1 MLAAVGV
8 VLVVL
13 AVVAAA
19 ATSGRPILAHE
30 ASAAMAYLPA
40 SGSRVV
46 LQNSDGTDTVAEY
59 FSTFG
64 AQVWQSGPAAFGHG
78 ADFDELST
86 STWVRITEVGAD
98 AAGRARTRRTR
109 LLAARPTGLELRV
122 DVQDAGFAAF
132 EPGLPILP
140 AGVRD
145 GQQWTA
151 AGVATIGSGRTSSG
165 RQPYAATFNVRAI
178 DGGCIAISGEVTVG
192 RDAAPRR
199 ESTTWCPGRGA
210 VATERDGRMGTA
222 VTRAPRWQSLGRV
235 VADDPPDLSGPWSF
249 TRRELQV
256 APLVLHASI
265 RPAVLPGPVVVY
277 VNTPGGDLVAR
288 GWSDGETDARWS
300 AHPGGQVTSVEAI
313 GRVIVAVTTERTAAA
328 YGHQG
333 EFLWQATLGD
343 VSAVPIVRF
352 GGLAVVAGLD
362 GTVTAF
368 DAETG
373 RVAWMAR
380 TPTEIRRPMV
390 VDGNTLTVLDQAGN
404 LLGIGPDGTVLHEF
418 ETVAPEVFAVAD
430 GIAVVA
436 SRGDSYVRGYRLA
449 DGEQLWRVHLSGSR
463 RSIDAVGGTVVIG
476 RTDSLV
482 GLRVADGV
490 QAWTKPIA
498 PARVGVQGDR
508 LIVADRTTLRLLD
521 AAGTELGAFQ
531 TQEQDL
537 SYGAGAF
544 LVGGSGELFCFFG
557 RFTYRKEG
565 R

>member
-19 ATSGRPILAHE
+19 ATSGRPVLAHE

-109 LLAARPTGLELRV
+109 LLAARATGLELRV

-165 RQPYAATFNVRAI
+165 RQPYAATFNARSI
-178 DGGCIAISGEVTVG
+178 DGGCIAIGGEVTVG

-235 VADDPPDLSGPWSF
+235 VADDPPDLSGAWSF

-328 YGHQG
+328 YGDQG
-333 EFLWQATLGD
+333 EFLWQAALDD

-352 GGLAVVAGLD
+352 GDLAVVAGLD
-362 GTVTAF
+362 GAVTAF
-368 DAETG
+368 QAETG
-373 RVAWMAR
+373 TVAWRAQL
-380 TPTEIRRPMV
+380 PTEIRRPMV
-390 VDGNTLTVLDQAGN
+390 TDGTTLSVLDQTGN
-404 LLGIGPDGTVLHEF
+404 LLTLDAEGRTVHEF
-418 ETVAPEVFAVAD
+418 ETVPPEAFTVAD
-430 GIAVVA
+430 DVGVVA
-436 SRGDSYVRGYRLA
+436 SRGDSYIRGYRLA
-449 DGEQLWRVHLSGSR
+449 DGEQLWRIQQSGVK
-463 RSIDAVGGTVVIG
+463 RSMDAFGTTVVVG
-476 RTDSLV
+476 TMDSLFS
-482 GLRVADGV
+482 LRATDGARV
-490 QAWTKPIA
+490 WTKALTPVQVA
-498 PARVGVQGDR
+498 VQGDR
-508 LIVADRTTLRLLD
+508 LLVADRTTLRLLD
-521 AAGTELGAFQ
+521 GNAAELGAYV
-531 TQEQDL
+531 TQEEDL
-537 SYGAGAF
+537 SFGAGTF
-544 LVGGSGELFCFFG
+544 LVAGTGELFCFFG
-557 RFTYRKEG
+557 QAAYRRES

>member
-8 VLVVL
+8 VTVVL
-13 AVVAAA
+13 AVVASAA
-19 ATSGRPILAHE
+19 AFGRPIPAHE
-30 ASAAMAYLPA
+30 ASAAMGYVPA
-40 SGSRVV
+40 SGNRVV

-59 FSTFG
+59 YSTFG

-78 ADFDELST
+78 VSFDELST
-86 STWVRITEVGAD
+86 GTWVRVTEVSAD
-98 AAGRARTRRTR
+98 AGGRARTRGTR
-109 LLAARPTGLELRV
+109 LLAARATGLELRV
-122 DVQDAGFAAF
+122 NVRDADFRAF
-132 EPGLPILP
+132 EPGLPVLP
-140 AGVRD
+140 VGVRD
-145 GQQWTA
+145 GQRWTA
-151 AGVATIGSGRTSSG
+151 AGVATLGTGRTSSS
-165 RQPYAATFNVRAI
+165 RQPYAATFSARSV
-178 DGGCIAISGEVTVG
+178 DGGCIAIDSELTLG
-192 RDAAPRR
+192 RDTAPVR
-199 ESTTWCPGRGA
+199 ESTTWCPGRGV
-210 VATERDGRMGTA
+210 VATERDGRTGAA
-222 VTRAPRWQSLGRV
+222 VTRPPRWQSLGRV
-235 VADDPPDLSGPWSF
+235 VADDPPDLSGAWSF

-256 APLVLHASI
+256 PPLVLYASI

-313 GRVIVAVTTERTAAA
+313 GRVVVAVTTERTAAA
-328 YGHQG
+328 YGDQG
-333 EFLWQATLGD
+333 EFLWQAPLGD

-390 VDGNTLTVLDQAGN
+390 VDGGTLTVLDQAGN
-404 LLGIGPDGTVLHEF
+404 LLGIGADGTVLHDF
-418 ETVAPEVFAVAD
+418 ETVAPEAFAVAD

-449 DGEQLWRVHLSGSR
+449 DGEQLWRMHLSGGR
-463 RSIDAVGGTVVIG
+463 RSMDALGPTVVIG

-482 GLRVADGV
+482 VLRAADGV
-490 QAWTKPIA
+490 QQWTKAIA
-498 PARVGVQGDR
+498 PARVAVQGDR
-508 LIVADRTTLRLLD
+508 LLVADRTTLRLLD
-521 AAGTELGAFQ
+521 AAGTELDAFQ

-537 SYGAGAF
+537 TFGAGVF
-544 LVGGSGELFCFFG
+544 LVGGAGKLFCFFG
-557 RFTYRKEG
+557 RFAYRREG